1 MGFLRRRA
9 CAILVDTLMPVL
21 ASLNPVPSI
30 MAHFPAVGLFVLL
43 VLGGLG
49 LPFPEDATLILCGIF
64 IATGIVSPL
73 AGLTATFSGLIV
85 MDFFL
90 FHIGKKYGAR
100 ITSTKRFSRILS
112 QERLLKLEQKF
123 SKWGIFFLLIG
134 RQLVG
139 LRAQI
144 FLACGTL
151 KMPSVK
157 FILTDMASALITMVI
172 MVGIGYAGGNS
183 INALSKNIHRIGH
196 VAVALVVVFIFF
208 FFFYKYIK
216 RGRTPG

>member
-1 MGFLRRRA
+1 
-9 CAILVDTLMPVL
+9 
-21 ASLNPVPSI
+21 
-30 MAHFPAVGLFVLL
+30 MAHFPAAGLFILL

-49 LPFPEDATLILCGIF
+49 LPFPEDATLILCGVL
-64 IATGIVSPL
+64 IATGVVKPL
-73 AGLTATFSGLIV
+73 AGLVASYAGLIS

-90 FHIGKKYGAR
+90 FHIGKKYG
-100 ITSTKRFSRILS
+100 TKVTGSKRFSKILT
-112 QERLLKLEQKF
+112 QERLAKLEQKF
-123 SKWGIFFLLIG
+123 NRWGIFFLLIG

-151 KMPSVK
+151 RMSSLK
-157 FILTDMASALITMVI
+157 FLAADMASALVSMSI

-183 INALSKNIHRIGH
+183 INSLAGNIHRIGDA
-196 VAVALVVVFIFF
+196 AVVLVVAFIFF
-208 FFFYKYIK
+208 FFFYKYVK

>member
-1 MGFLRRRA
+1 
-9 CAILVDTLMPVL
+9 
-21 ASLNPVPSI
+21 
-30 MAHFPAVGLFVLL
+30 MAHFPAVGLFSLL

-49 LPFPEDATLILCGIF
+49 LPFPEDATLLLCGIF
-64 IATGIVSPL
+64 IATGIVSPA
-73 AGLTATFSGLIV
+73 AGLIASYAGLIS
-85 MDFFL
+85 MDIFL
-90 FHIGKKYGAR
+90 FHIGKKYGTKV
-100 ITSTKRFSRILS
+100 TSNKKFRRILT

-123 SKWGIFFLLIG
+123 SKWGLFFLLVG

-139 LRAQI
+139 LRAQL

-151 KMPSVK
+151 NMPYFK
-157 FILTDMASALITMVI
+157 FIAADMISAILTMAI

-183 INALSKNIHRIGH
+183 IDAFAKDIHRIGDAA
-196 VAVALVVVFIFF
+196 VAVVVVFIFF

>member
-1 MGFLRRRA
+1 
-9 CAILVDTLMPVL
+9 
-21 ASLNPVPSI
+21 

-49 LPFPEDATLILCGIF
+49 FPFPEDATLILCGVL
-64 IATGIVSPL
+64 IATGVVKPL
-73 AGLTATFSGLIV
+73 AGLIASYAGLIS
-85 MDFFL
+85 MDLFL
-90 FHIGKKYGAR
+90 FHIGKKYGTKV
-100 ITSTKRFSRILS
+100 TSAKRFSKILT

-123 SKWGIFFLLIG
+123 SRWGIFFLVIG

-151 KMPSVK
+151 RMPSFK
-157 FILTDMASALITMVI
+157 FLAADMASALITMAI

-183 INALSKNIHRIGH
+183 INSLSRNIHRIGDA
-196 VAVALVVVFIFF
+196 AVVLVVVSIFF
-208 FFFYKYIK
+208 FFFYKYVK
-216 RGRTPG
+216 RGRTP

>member
-1 MGFLRRRA
+1 
-9 CAILVDTLMPVL
+9 
-21 ASLNPVPSI
+21 

-64 IATGIVSPL
+64 IATGIVRPL
-73 AGLTATFSGLIV
+73 PGLIASYAGLLS

-90 FHIGKKYGAR
+90 FHIGKKYGTKVTGA
-100 ITSTKRFSRILS
+100 KRFSKILS

-123 SKWGIFFLLIG
+123 SRWGIFFLLVG

-151 KMPSVK
+151 KMPSLK
-157 FILTDMASALITMVI
+157 FIAADMASALLTMSI
-172 MVGIGYAGGNS
+172 MVSIGYAGGSS
-183 INALSKNIHRIGH
+183 INALSKNIYRIGD
-196 VAVALVVVFIFF
+196 VAVALVVVSIFF